1 MPVAFVC
8 TDAAFL
14 GAANYTS
21 GFFGKYL
28 NAYGEQPQQPLSY
41 VPPGWSEWCA
51 LKGNSRFYN
60 YVLSINGTEERY
72 KT

>member
-28 NAYGEQPQQPLSY
+28 NAYGEQPQDLPRAQRPSPSDAQEVLAD
-41 VPPGWSEWCA
+41 A
-51 LKGNSRFYN
+51 LCGQTSRH
-60 YVLSINGTEERY
+60 
-72 KT
+72 